1 MLCNRLLTA
10 SAISPVART
19 VADDLAATQQQLS
32 GLSDGLANLF
42 NTAQLTDLQ
51 KLGQTVG
58 QRDQIRSA
66 VEQLNIDILRPR
78 SRA

>member
-1 MLCNRLLTA
+1 MQSLVDRFGNL
-10 SAISPVART
+10 SPVART

-66 VEQLNIDILRPR
+66 VEQLNIDIFEAALR
-78 SRA
+78 A